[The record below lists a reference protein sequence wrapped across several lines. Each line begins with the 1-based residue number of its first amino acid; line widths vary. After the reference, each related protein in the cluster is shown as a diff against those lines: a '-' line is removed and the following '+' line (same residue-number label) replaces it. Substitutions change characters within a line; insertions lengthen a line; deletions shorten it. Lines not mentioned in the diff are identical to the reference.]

1 MKVNCSVLYFHIV
14 VFNMNRDFVSWM
26 CLVYKLFKLV
36 KYFLLMII
44 ILYKIIQVLT
54 CVENRTLKLKGKFLL
69 FCLFCF
75 LAFDFCRFCV
85 VIHFFHPRHKGQW
98 PPTSKRFSY
107 QILSITF
114 LSHLNS
120 WERASISLFLMSSA
134 KQGNYWYHFYN
145 VFGMTRS
152 LTGDWTQDLPNSKP
166 ALYH

>member
-1 MKVNCSVLYFHIV
+1 MGKLTVLYFHIV

-85 VIHFFHPRHKGQW
+85 VIRFFHPRHNGQW
-98 PPTSKRFSY
+98 PPTSKDFLSQIVPLHLFSY
-107 QILSITF
+107 
-114 LSHLNS
+114 LNS
-120 WERASISLFLMSSA
+120 WERASIFPFECSVLN
-134 KQGNYWYHFYN
+134 KG
-145 VFGMTRS
+145 T
-152 LTGDWTQDLPNSKP
+152 TGTIL
-166 ALYH
+166 